1 MKKFIPFSL
10 LVVFLLT
17 LYTCTVKQSLKI
29 ADKDFG
35 EIVQQFQ
42 NLTFSFNHPVVH
54 DSLLNRWDS
63 VSYLVFEPGV
73 RGKFLWIAS
82 DKLIFSPLEPFA
94 PSTDYTVRIADEL
107 TDYARENYIIDRRKI
122 PFHTPYL
129 DLESVNAYWALSD
142 KVPEK
147 VEVRIVFSFSYD
159 VDPQVLAGLLQVEL
173 KRDRMDYTVIT
184 RNPASIVEIAIEAAD
199 PESIDK
205 QEVGLVIQAGLS
217 CIGSKWE
224 SSRAVTY
231 HVKIPSKEELQIT
244 GMTPVWDKGKGSILV
259 RTTQPVK
266 GDNLS
271 GLVSIDPP
279 ITFTVEPIRDG
290 IQIEAEFTEG
300 HSYKVTLA
308 EGITGIFGKTLG
320 RSYTQYITFSTI
332 EPYIG
337 FSDDNATYLA
347 SRGQRNLGVQII
359 QVPKIKL
366 SVFLVFE
373 NNLAHYLRM
382 GKRWDWMYEEGEYYD
397 FYHYS
402 FDSYYGQPVF
412 TREIETSQLP
422 RSGNA
427 RLLHLDLEE
436 LQLTD
441 TYKGVLLVKVESTEK
456 KWLQDVRMVS
466 LSDIG
471 LIVKEGIDDIYV
483 FANSLQDAS
492 PLDGVRVDFISMNN
506 QVKFSAMTDNQGVVV
521 FRNKNAVLPGAPV
534 TMITA
539 RKENDFNF
547 LGFRETRVETSRF
560 DVGGK
565 RTQGSEYDVFIY
577 GDRELYRPG
586 DSVYMNTIVRTTD
599 WKNVPQAPVK
609 LRVVTPDGRDFLN
622 LKKELNRQ
630 GAAESRFII
639 PPDAMTG
646 SYGVEVYSGNDVL
659 MGSSRFRVE
668 EFMPDRIRV
677 TAGFEKASYDP
688 GEDIRMTIQATNLF
702 GPPAANRNYEVEL
715 QLQARVF
722 QPKAHPNYSFQV
734 NLPKDL
740 TFSQILREGKT
751 GSKGEALETF
761 RIEEYMDI
769 GIVEGRCYITV
780 FDETGRPVNRLSQFD
795 LYTQDVFFGIR
806 EMDYWVDT
814 RRPVPFHFLA
824 VDRQGEKAGPSRAFM
839 EVIHIRWETVIE
851 RSGSRYTYRSEKQ
864 ESLMYSTQID
874 LDDGTAVFE
883 FIPTISGMYEVRIAP
898 EQGGNYVSKEFYAYG
913 MGDTDY
919 TSFEVSR
926 EGQVLIETDK
936 DTYAPGD
943 KARVLL
949 KAPFD
954 GFLLVT
960 LERGNVMDYRYVRTQ
975 DKAASLS
982 FVITEQ
988 HLPNVYVSA
997 TAIRKT
1003 RQDDLPLTVAH
1014 GYAPLIVEEK
1024 NNKLDLSIRAV
1035 DDSRSQTQQ
1044 TIDIKTR
1051 PNAEVTVAVVDE
1063 GILLITDYTTPD
1075 PYGYF
1080 YQKRALEVNPFDL
1093 YAWLYPELEAE
1104 RSSFGGGEGYDLG
1117 KRINPLANK
1126 RVRLV
1131 SLWSGILKADT
1142 RGNCSFTADIP
1153 SFSGSL
1159 RVMAVAYK
1167 DHQFA
1172 SAEHSIR
1179 VADPMVISTALPRF
1193 LSPGDQ
1199 VDMPVM
1205 VSNTTDKKAKA
1216 AVSVALNG
1224 PLGSS
1229 DKMEAQLEI
1238 PANSEEQALFKIA
1251 AEQAIG
1257 QGKVTVDI
1265 RAFGETFSE
1274 EVQISVRP
1282 AAGLQKLTG
1291 SGAVNGGETKTFSV
1305 ETDFLPA
1312 TTSSYLILSKSP
1324 VVEFTKNLTKL
1335 IGYPYGCIE
1344 QTVSRAFPLLY
1355 YQDLAVLLD
1364 QDKKNIG
1371 YNPGYLVQE
1380 AIRKIYSMQ
1389 RYDGGILF
1397 WPGGD
1402 RVSWWGTIYA
1412 AHFLTEAWKSGFSVD
1427 PKILDQM
1434 LKYMNAQAKDKET
1447 EEYYYRD
1454 ASGNYFHKK
1463 MPKREIFYSIY
1474 VLALNGSQNI
1484 SLMNHYKP
1492 LSEQLTDDSQYLL
1505 ACAYLLT
1512 GDEASYR
1519 QLVPAGMSRNQS
1531 QQAFSGSFYS
1541 HTRDLAIILSTLL
1554 DVDSDNPQIPVF
1566 SRALSQQ
1573 LKQQRWLSTQES
1585 SFALCALGKL
1595 SGQARRSTVQARV
1608 TIDGSEADRFDG
1620 KDLIIR
1626 SDLNNKQVTIDA
1638 TEKGILY
1645 YSYEVE
1651 GISASGRFTEE
1662 DNYLEARRAFFT
1674 RTGTPVTNLAFEQN
1688 NLVVVRVSIRSTL
1701 LDIVENVAITDIL
1714 PACFEIENP
1723 RLQAERE
1730 LSWIKNRSYPDYL
1743 DIRDDRL
1750 SIFTTATKEWKHFYY
1765 LVRVVSK
1772 GEYRMGPVGADAM
1785 YNGEYHSYSGGGEVF
1800 VK

>member
-1 MKKFIPFSL
+1 MKKSIPFSL
-10 LVVFLLT
+10 LVVFFLSFSA
-17 LYTCTVKQSLKI
+17 CTIKQSVKI
-29 ADKDFG
+29 TDKDFG

-42 NLTFSFNHPVVH
+42 NLTFTFNHPVVP
-54 DSLLNRWDS
+54 DSLLSRWDS
-63 VSYLVFEPGV
+63 VDYLKFEP
-73 RGKFLWIAS
+73 RIHGKFMWIAS
-82 DKLIFSPLEPFA
+82 DKLIFSPLDPFA
-94 PSTDYTVRIADEL
+94 PSTDYIVRIADDL
-107 TDYARENYIIDRRKI
+107 TDFARERYIIDRRKI
-122 PFHTPYL
+122 SFHTPYL

-142 KVPEK
+142 EAPGK
-147 VEVRIVFSFSYD
+147 VEVRIAFGFSYD

-173 KRDRMDYTVIT
+173 KRDRIEYTVLT
-184 RNPASIVEIAIEAAD
+184 RYPARIIEIAMETAD
-199 PESIDK
+199 PESIEK
-205 QEVGLVIQAGLS
+205 HEVSLVIQAGLS
-217 CIGSKWE
+217 CIGSTWVSPK
-224 SSRAVTY
+224 AVTY
-231 HVKIPSKEELQIT
+231 HVSIPSKEELQIT
-244 GMTPVWDKGKGSILV
+244 GMTPVWEKGMGSILV
-259 RTTQPVK
+259 RTTQPVRE
-266 GDNLS
+266 DNLS
-271 GLVSIDPP
+271 GLVGIDPP
-279 ITFTVEPIRDG
+279 VTFTVQAVRDG
-290 IQIEAEFTEG
+290 IRIEGEFTEG
-300 HSYKVTLA
+300 QSYKVTL
-308 EGITGIFGKTLG
+308 EEEITGIFGKTLG
-320 RSYTQYITFSTI
+320 RSYSQYITFSAI

-337 FSDDNATYLA
+337 FTESNAIYLA

-359 QVPKIKL
+359 HVPKVKL

-402 FDSYYGQPVF
+402 FDNYYGQPVF
-412 TREIETSQLP
+412 TREVETSQLP
-422 RSGNA
+422 RIGNA

-436 LQLTD
+436 LQVAD
-441 TYKGVLLVKVESTEK
+441 TFKGVFLVKVESTEK
-456 KWLQDVRMVS
+456 KWLQDIRMVS

-471 LIVKEGIDDIYV
+471 LIVREGIDDIYV

-492 PLDGVRVDFISMNN
+492 ALDGVRVDFISMNN
-506 QVKFSAMTDNQGVVV
+506 QVKYSAVTDNQGVVV

-534 TMITA
+534 TMVTA
-539 RKENDFNF
+539 RKDNDFNF
-547 LGFRETRVETSRF
+547 LIFNQTQVETSRF

-565 RTQGSEYDVFIY
+565 RTQGSNYDVFIY

-586 DSVYMNTIVRTTD
+586 DSVYMNTIVRTTH
-599 WKNVPQAPVK
+599 WKNVPEAPVK
-609 LRVVTPDGRDFLN
+609 LRIVTPDGRDFLN

-639 PPDAMTG
+639 PQDAMTG
-646 SYGVEVYSGNDVL
+646 SYSVEVYSGNDVL

-677 TAGFEKASYDP
+677 TTGFDKESYDP
-688 GEDIRMTIQATNLF
+688 GDDIRMTIQATNLF
-702 GPPAANRNYEVEL
+702 GPPAANRNYEAEL
-715 QLQARVF
+715 QLQTKTL

-740 TFSQILREGKT
+740 IFSQILREGKT
-751 GSKGEALETF
+751 DSEGMALETF
-761 RIEEYMDI
+761 HIDEYSDI

-795 LYTQDVFFGIR
+795 LYTQDIFYGIR
-806 EMDYWVDT
+806 DMDYWVDT
-814 RRPVPFHFLA
+814 RRPLPFHFVA
-824 VDRQGEKAGPSRAFM
+824 VDRKGEKAGHSRAFV

-883 FIPTISGMYEVRIAP
+883 FTPSVSGMYEVRIAP

-913 MGDTDY
+913 PGDTDY

-936 DTYAPGD
+936 DTYEPGD
-943 KARVLL
+943 KARVLV

-1003 RQDDLPLTVAH
+1003 RQDNLPLTVAH
-1014 GYAPLIVEEK
+1014 GYKPLIVEGK
-1024 NNKLDLSIRAV
+1024 NNKLDLSIRTV
-1035 DDSRSQTQQ
+1035 DESRSRTQQ
-1044 TIDIKTR
+1044 KIDIKTR
-1051 PNAEVTVAVVDE
+1051 PNAEVTVAMVDE

-1080 YQKRALEVNPFDL
+1080 YQKRALEVNPYDL
-1093 YAWLYPELEAE
+1093 YAWLYPELRAE

-1126 RVRLV
+1126 RVKLV
-1131 SLWSGILKADT
+1131 SMWSGILKADA

-1179 VADPMVISTALPRF
+1179 VSDPIVISTALPRF
-1193 LSPGDQ
+1193 LSPGDL

-1205 VSNTTDKKAKA
+1205 VSNTTDKKAKTE
-1216 AVSVALNG
+1216 VSVALNG
-1224 PLGSS
+1224 PLRSS
-1229 DKMEAQLEI
+1229 DKLESQVEI
-1238 PANSEEQALFKIA
+1238 PANSEEQVLFKIA

-1257 QGKVTVDI
+1257 QGGVTVDV

-1274 EVQISVRP
+1274 EVQIPVRP
-1282 AAGLQKLTG
+1282 SAGLQKLTG

-1305 ETDFLPA
+1305 KTDFLPA
-1312 TTSSYLILSKSP
+1312 STSSHLILSKSP
-1324 VVEFTKNLTKL
+1324 VVEFTRNLTQL

-1355 YQDLAVLLD
+1355 YQDLAVLLV

-1402 RVSWWGTIYA
+1402 RVSWWGTAYA
-1412 AHFLTEAWKSGFSVD
+1412 AHFLTEAQKAGFSVD

-1434 LKYMNAQAKDKET
+1434 LKYINAQAKDKET
-1447 EEYYYRD
+1447 EEYYFRE
-1454 ASGNYFHKK
+1454 ASGNYFHKQ
-1463 MPKREIFYSIY
+1463 MAKREIFYSLY
-1474 VLALNGSQNI
+1474 VLALNGAQNI

-1492 LSEQLTDDSQYLL
+1492 LSYQLTDDSQYLL
-1505 ACAYLLT
+1505 ATAYLLT

-1519 QLVPAGMSRNQS
+1519 QLLPAGMGRNQS
-1531 QQAFSGSFYS
+1531 QRAFSGSFYS

-1554 DVDSDNPQIPVF
+1554 DVDPDNPQIPVF
-1566 SRALSQQ
+1566 SRALSQE

-1585 SFALCALGKL
+1585 SFALCSLGKL
-1595 SGQARRSTVQARV
+1595 SGHARKSTVQARV
-1608 TIDGSEADRFDG
+1608 TIDGSEAGRFEG
-1620 KDLIIR
+1620 NDLIIR
-1626 SDLNNKQVTIDA
+1626 KDMNNKQVTIEA
-1638 TEKGILY
+1638 TEQGVLY
-1645 YSYEVE
+1645 YSYEVD

-1674 RTGTPVTNLAFEQN
+1674 RNGMTVTNLAFEQN
-1688 NLVVVRVSIRSTL
+1688 DLVVVRISIRSTL
-1701 LDIVENVAITDIL
+1701 LSTVENVAITDIL

-1723 RLQAERE
+1723 RISPGRE
-1730 LSWIKNRSYPDYL
+1730 LSWIKDRTYPDYL

-1772 GEYRMGPVGADAM
+1772 GEYRMGPVSADAM
-1785 YNGEYHSYSGGGEVF
+1785 YNGEYHSYNGGGMVF
-1800 VK
+1800 VR